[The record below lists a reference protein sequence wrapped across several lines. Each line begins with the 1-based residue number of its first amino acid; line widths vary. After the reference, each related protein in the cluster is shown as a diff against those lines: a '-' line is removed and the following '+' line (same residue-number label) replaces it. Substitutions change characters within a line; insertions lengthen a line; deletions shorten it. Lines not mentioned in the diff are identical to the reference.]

1 MVAAAGN
8 GEVCP
13 ITRTGNMAFSFNVNE
28 IAASY

>member
-1 MVAAAGN
+1 MAAAAGN

-13 ITRTGNMAFSFNVNE
+13 ITRTANMAFSFNAKE